1 MTKHVVIVA
10 PDGAASMTPVAR
22 YLAARREREAEEA
35 ARIAEVKV
43 RGHVPEQCGPEIPE
57 APARGAFRVFEPQQ
71 LYPDGK
77 DGYVSRTAGYR
88 GRSAIQNADVFDVM
102 GAKAARHRKPHPLTP
117 GQIAMG
123 RHYRGLVERH
133 AAAGIRGS
141 SLETRS
147 SGRGR
152 DAGDYMDRVLRDKAE
167 IDRLRRRIGDGTA
180 MVVRRIRP
188 SKRGSRVNISD
199 RVLVDMVC
207 LEDRSL
213 SEVLRAHGWIVQGV
227 SVKALQKA
235 MRDVLER
242 MIGGS

>member
-1 MTKHVVIVA
+1 MMKHVVIVA
-10 PDGAASMTPVAR
+10 PDGAASVTPVAR

-57 APARGAFRVFEPQQ
+57 APARGVFRVFEPQQ

-77 DGYVSRTAGYR
+77 DGYVSRPAGYR
-88 GRSAIQNADVFDVM
+88 GRSAIQHADVFDVM
-102 GAKAARHRKPHPLTP
+102 AAKAARHRKPHPLTP
-117 GQIAMG
+117 SQIAMG
-123 RHYRGLVERH
+123 RHYRDLVERH

-188 SKRGSRVNISD
+188 SKRGSRVNITD
-199 RVLVDMVC
+199 RRLVDMVC
-207 LEDRSL
+207 LEDKRL
-213 SEVLRAHGWIVQGV
+213 SEVLRKHGWIVNGET
-227 SVKALQKA
+227 VKAIQIA
-235 MRDVLER
+235 IAAAFER
-242 MIGGS
+242 MLN